1 MHFNSVPHSLC
12 VACLIDFRPPV
23 DKQCDKCNV
32 QISIF
37 EFQIHY
43 LIHIYCYR
51 CCCYDKLLVLELR
64 FTCLVAIKA
73 NTLLLLSQLALQC
86 LMSSDT
92 IATKLDAIEVSLKMH
107 FKINKVAFVNLKEIF
122 NLYVLYYVYLFICI
136 IIMYYILFIYS
147 NFLNKYFK
155 VSNQFNHVT
164 LLFVCCLNYFTSILL
179 LFIEYV

>member
-1 MHFNSVPHSLC
+1 MHFNTVPHSLC

-37 EFQIHY
+37 EFQMHY

-51 CCCYDKLLVLELR
+51 CCFCCCYDKLLVLELR

-92 IATKLDAIEVSLKMH
+92 IESKLDTIVVSLKMH
-107 FKINKVAFVNLKEIF
+107 FKINKIGFVNLKDI
-122 NLYVLYYVYLFICI
+122 LYL
-136 IIMYYILFIYS
+136 
-147 NFLNKYFK
+147 
-155 VSNQFNHVT
+155 
-164 LLFVCCLNYFTSILL
+164 
-179 LFIEYV
+179 